1 METKLDER
9 LSLVL
14 AQSSEDF
21 RGVQKVRLG
30 VNSVDVPC
38 QQGEVDQ
45 ERPPVA
51 ADEEKSGEESVDH
64 HLGENVPIETVAQ
77 VNGVD
82 VVHLQITVHDREEH
96 L

>member
-14 AQSSEDF
+14 AQSSEDLCS
-21 RGVQKVRLG
+21 VQKVRLG

-51 ADEEKSGEESVDH
+51 ADEEKSGQEPMNH
-64 HLGENVPIETVAQ
+64 HLGQNVPIETVAQ

-82 VVHLQITVHDREEH
+82 IVHLQITVHDGKEH